1 MRKMEI
7 QRDEVTGLRA
17 KSWDA
22 RPGYLAPE
30 MHSESLNLIASM

>member
-1 MRKMEI
+1 MRKMEV
-7 QRDEVTGLRA
+7 QRDEVTGLRP

-30 MHSESLNLIASM
+30 LRS